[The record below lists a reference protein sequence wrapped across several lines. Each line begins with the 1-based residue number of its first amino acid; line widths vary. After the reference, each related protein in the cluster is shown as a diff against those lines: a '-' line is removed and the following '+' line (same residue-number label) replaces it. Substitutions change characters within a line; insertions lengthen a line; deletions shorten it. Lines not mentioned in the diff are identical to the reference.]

1 VDQVVASLCVKVL
14 ESAQVIVNSIFIF
27 LLMGETENLL
37 ATLKSFIGT
46 IAPVAEHTADA
57 SR

>member
-1 VDQVVASLCVKVL
+1 L
-14 ESAQVIVNSIFIF
+14 EGAQVIVNSIFI
-27 LLMGETENLL
+27 LLMGETKNLL
-37 ATLKSFIGT
+37 GTLKSFIGT